1 MSGSQ
6 EKTEKPTTKKQTDA
20 RKKGQIAK
28 SKDLNAVFLLLAAG
42 VTVYLSG
49 VLIFEEYRRILT
61 MLWSDGF
68 NLGHES
74 AFTHSVFRQVA
85 IHMFTMLAP
94 VLFVVTAISIFT
106 NILQNKGLLFA
117 LEAIKPKFSKLNPIK
132 GLKRLFSIRSAV
144 EVIKSILKLVVVGSV
159 VYLVL
164 RNGQDIFL
172 PLVRQDPAQ
181 ILMAVGDL
189 GLKMLL
195 MVSVI
200 MIVVGLADYAF
211 QKWQHQRDLKM
222 SKHEVKEEHKQVEGD
237 PFIKSRIR
245 SIQKAMA
252 KQRMMA
258 KVPDA
263 TVVITNPTHFAV
275 ALQYEKGMSA
285 PKVVAKGVDHVAV
298 RIMEKARKH
307 KVPVVQNPPLARALY
322 KQVKLEGAIPLN
334 LYKAVAKVIANIYQQ
349 KQKKNF

>member
-1 MSGSQ
+1 MSSSQ

-49 VLIFEEYRRILT
+49 VLIYDEYRRILSA
-61 MLWSDGF
+61 LWGDGF
-68 NLGHES
+68 NLAHES
-74 AFTHSVFRQVA
+74 PFSHAVFRRLVL
-85 IHMFTMLAP
+85 HLFTMIAP
-94 VLFVVTAISIFT
+94 VLIVVTAVSILT
-106 NILQNKGLLFA
+106 NLLQNRGFLIA
-117 LEAIKPKFSKLNPIK
+117 LEAIKPKFSKLNPLK
-132 GLKRLFSIRSAV
+132 GLKQLFSIRSAV
-144 EVIKSILKLVVVGSV
+144 EVLKSILKLLVVGSA

-164 RNGQDIFL
+164 RNEQDLFL
-172 PLVRQDPAQ
+172 PLVRHEPSQ
-181 ILMAVGDL
+181 IMYAVGQL
-189 GLKMLL
+189 ALKVLL
-195 MVSVI
+195 IVSVI
-200 MIVVGLADYAF
+200 MIVLGLADYAF
-211 QKWQHQRDLKM
+211 QRWQHQRDLKM

-285 PKVVAKGVDHVAV
+285 PKVLAKGTDHMAR

-307 KVPVVQNPPLARALY
+307 KVPVIQNPPLARALY
-322 KQVKLEGAIPLN
+322 KQVKLEGTIPMN
-334 LYKAVAKVIANIYQQ
+334 LYKAVAKVIANVFQQ
-349 KQKKNF
+349 RQIKNL